1 MSPFKPINRSTNYL
15 FPPSVDDWLPEPHL
29 ARFVVDVVEQLDLR
43 EIERAYRGAG
53 TEAFHPALLLSILTY
68 GYATGVFGSRK
79 LERATYDSV
88 AFRYVAANEH
98 PDHDTLNT
106 FRKRFLPQI
115 EGLMVQVLLIAQAM
129 KLVSLGHIALDGTKV
144 KANASQHSALSY
156 GHSLK
161 LEQQLKEE
169 VRKLLALAIAADSEA
184 VPDGMSLPEEIAL
197 RSDRLEAIAAAKIK
211 IEARARERFEQ
222 EQADYQTKLARRE
235 AKSKE
240 TGKPPRGQPPT
251 PPKIGPADKDQVNLT
266 DDESRIMKV
275 SGGGFEQCYNAQV
288 AVDMDSL
295 LIVGS
300 NTVQACNDKQQ
311 IEPMLKK
318 LDALPDAL
326 GHIGTLVADTGFYSE
341 ANVNACATHDILPLI
356 AVSREAHHPDPLA
369 RFTEPPPRVADA
381 TAVEAMR
388 HRLKTK
394 AGRALYAQRKCTV
407 EPVIGIVKSVLGFR
421 QFLLRGL
428 DNVKGEWNLVAM
440 AWNLKRMHVLTGEV
454 SPPDRPLT
462 VKNHRCRQIVRSIYP
477 AARGAAV

>member
-1 MSPFKPINRSTNYL
+1 MSPFKPINRHTSYL
-15 FPPSVDDWLPEPHL
+15 FPPSVDDWLPEQHL
-29 ARFVVDVVEQLDLR
+29 ARFVVDVVEQLDLK
-43 EIERAYRGAG
+43 EMERVYRGAG
-53 TEAFHPALLLSILTY
+53 TEAFHPALLLSILIY

-440 AWNLKRMHVLTGEV
+440 AWNLKRMYVLTG
-454 SPPDRPLT
+454 
-462 VKNHRCRQIVRSIYP
+462 
-477 AARGAAV
+477 

>member
-1 MSPFKPINRSTNYL
+1 MSPFKPINRHTNYL

-29 ARFVVDVVEQLDLR
+29 ARFVVEVVEQLDLKAM
-43 EIERAYRGAG
+43 ERAYRGAG
-53 TEAFHPALLLSILTY
+53 TEAFHPALLLSILIY

-79 LERATYDSV
+79 LERATHDSV

-129 KLVSLGHIALDGTKV
+129 KLVSLGHVALDGTKV
-144 KANASQHSALSY
+144 KANASKHSALSY
-156 GHSLK
+156 GHGLK
-161 LEQQLKEE
+161 LEQQLRQE
-169 VRKLLALAIAADSEA
+169 VARLLALAETADNDAA
-184 VPDGMSLPEEIAL
+184 PDGMSLPEEIS
-197 RSDRLEAIAAAKIK
+197 RREDRLQAIETAKAK
-211 IEARARERFEQ
+211 IEARAQERFET
-222 EQADYQTKLARRE
+222 EQTVYQAKLDRRE

-251 PPKIGPADKDQVNLT
+251 PPCSGARDKDQINLT
-266 DDESRIMKV
+266 DEESRIMKV

-311 IEPMLKK
+311 IEPMLKQ
-318 LDALPDAL
+318 LSALPPAL
-326 GHIGTLVADTGFYSE
+326 GKVNALVADTGFYSE
-341 ANVNACATHDILPLI
+341 ANVNACAARDILPLI
-356 AVSREAHHPDPLA
+356 AVSREAHHPDPLE
-369 RFTEPPPRVADA
+369 RFAESPPLVAGA

-394 AGRALYAQRKCTV
+394 AGRALYAKRKCTV
-407 EPVIGIVKSVLGFR
+407 EPVIGIIKSVLGFR

-440 AWNLKRMHVLTGEV
+440 AWNLKRMYVLTG
-454 SPPDRPLT
+454 
-462 VKNHRCRQIVRSIYP
+462 
-477 AARGAAV
+477 